1 MKGQNKSNMSS
12 FQFAEKKSDMKILLH
27 KETEF
32 KITLLTSISDISTYH
47 LNTYVRKVQIIVRA
61 IRRVFRADGN
71 RSRGGKGVFPPLQ
84 VLAGIETKPS
94 PSKCFGL
101 LLAHSDFQTFLWPCV
116 VCMHIKISH
125 YHIIASAN
133 TRHLSVAAEGS
144 KICGVYSK
152 RLLLFASLLY
162 SGS

>member
-1 MKGQNKSNMSS
+1 MSS

-61 IRRVFRADGN
+61 IRRVSRADGTG
-71 RSRGGKGVFPPLQ
+71 RRGGGARGNFPPFQ

-101 LLAHSDFQTFLWPCV
+101 LLAQSNFQTFLWPCV
-116 VCMHIKISH
+116 FTLRSVITIS
-125 YHIIASAN
+125 ALQQTPVSGGGRLKN
-133 TRHLSVAAEGS
+133 QVS
-144 KICGVYSK
+144 KS
-152 RLLLFASLLY
+152 
-162 SGS
+162 

>member
-61 IRRVFRADGN
+61 IRRVFRADGTG
-71 RSRGGKGVFPPLQ
+71 RGVGAQCFQMVVKVAVQSKLQ
-84 VLAGIETKPS
+84 L
-94 PSKCFGL
+94 
-101 LLAHSDFQTFLWPCV
+101 
-116 VCMHIKISH
+116 KI
-125 YHIIASAN
+125 
-133 TRHLSVAAEGS
+133 
-144 KICGVYSK
+144 
-152 RLLLFASLLY
+152 
-162 SGS
+162 